1 MRRGG
6 FIMKRLRH
14 FVTFSA
20 ALLLIFLFFCFKT
33 DAYAQDKV
41 SKIDEL
47 VKTYYDCNQFTGSV
61 LVAEGGKVIY
71 KKGFGL
77 ANREWNIPNAPD
89 TKFRLG
95 SITKQFTSMLI
106 LQLAEQG
113 KIDLE
118 GKLSDYLPYYRTDTG
133 SKITIHHLLTH
144 SSGIPSYTSIPHFS
158 EDISR
163 DPYPVEEFVKQF
175 CSGDLEFEPGSKFLY
190 NNSGYFLLGAIIEA
204 ITGKTYADVLKEKI
218 FAPLGMENS
227 GYDRHDPIIPN
238 RATGYSITF
247 DGCLNAPYLDMSL
260 PYAAGSLYSTV
271 EDLYMWDQALYTE
284 KLLSAKMK
292 ELLFTPYIQGYGYGW
307 GIREKSLPD
316 SEEKLTS
323 ISHGGGINGFNTWIE
338 RITEGKH
345 LIVLLNNTPRA
356 RLEQMS
362 DAIIRILYDKPY
374 DLPKKSIA
382 EAMYETWKEKDLQ
395 SAIKQYETLKKEHPE
410 EYNFTATELNMLGYY
425 LLRNAKRTED
435 AIEIFKLNL
444 KSYPKYANGYDSL
457 AEAYMI
463 LGKKDLAIK
472 NYAKSLELDPNNT
485 NAVEKLNELI
495 KEK

>member
-1 MRRGG
+1 MRRFHHP
-6 FIMKRLRH
+6 FIFPL
-14 FVTFSA
+14 
-20 ALLLIFLFFCFKT
+20 ALFFMLFLFSFRT
-33 DAYAQDKV
+33 EAYAQDKV
-41 SKIDEL
+41 SKIDDL
-47 VKTYYDCNQFTGSV
+47 VKTYYDYKQFTGSV

-77 ANREWNIPNAPD
+77 ADREWNIPNKPD

-106 LQLAEQG
+106 LQLVEQG

-118 GKLSDYLPYYRTDTG
+118 GKLSDYLPFYRKDTG
-133 SKITIHHLLTH
+133 SRVTIHHLLTH
-144 SSGIPSYTSIPHFS
+144 SSGIPSYTSIPNFFQ
-158 EDISR
+158 DISR
-163 DPYPVEEFVKQF
+163 DPYPVEEFVKKY
-175 CSGDLEFEPGSKFLY
+175 CSGDLEFEPGSRFLY
-190 NNSGYFLLGAIIEA
+190 NNSGYFLLGAIIEKT
-204 ITGKTYADVLKEKI
+204 TGQTYEEVLKEKI
-218 FAPLGMENS
+218 FAPLGMNNS

-238 RATGYSITF
+238 RAAGYSFTF

-260 PYAAGSLYSTV
+260 PYAAGSLYSTA
-271 EDLYMWDQALYTE
+271 EDLYLWDQALYTE
-284 KLLSAKMK
+284 KLLSAEKK
-292 ELLFTPYIQGYGYGW
+292 ELLFTPHIQGYGYGW

-338 RITEGKH
+338 RIVGDKH

-356 RLEQMS
+356 RLNQMS

-374 DLPKKSIA
+374 DFPKKSVA
-382 EAMYETWKEKDLQ
+382 EAMYETWKEKDVQ
-395 SAIKQYETLKKEHPE
+395 SAIQQYEALKKDHPE
-410 EYNFTATELNMLGYY
+410 EYTFTESELNMLGYY
-425 LLRNAKRTED
+425 LLQNKKKTED
-435 AIEIFKLNL
+435 AIEIFKLNI

-463 LGKKDLAIK
+463 SGEKDLAIK

-485 NAVEKLNELI
+485 NAVEKLNQLI